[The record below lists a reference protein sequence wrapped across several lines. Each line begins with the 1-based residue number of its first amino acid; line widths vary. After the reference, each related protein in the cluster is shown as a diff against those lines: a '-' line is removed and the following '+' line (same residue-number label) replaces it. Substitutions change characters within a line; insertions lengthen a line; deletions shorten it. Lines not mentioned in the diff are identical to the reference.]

1 MKHLATTQQRLVAKV
16 IDWAF
21 GIFPMLAFL
30 TSFELIVKEEV
41 PTIVIIPSVIPAIGL
56 LLIAI
61 MILQWALIAFQ
72 GQSIGKIL
80 IRIRI
85 VDEKTKKVGT
95 IWQNLVLR
103 TLINLLMLGNLVYF
117 LLDGLL
123 IFRKER
129 RCIHDMI
136 AKTIVIKT

>member
-80 IRIRI
+80 VRIRI

-95 IWQNLVLR
+95 IWQNLMLR

-136 AKTIVIKT
+136 AKTIVIKV

>member
-1 MKHLATTQQRLVAKV
+1 MKHLATTQQRLIAKV

-21 GIFPMLAFL
+21 GILPMLAFL

-41 PTIVIIPSVIPAIGL
+41 PTIVIIPSVIPAISL

-61 MILQWALIAFQ
+61 VIMQWALIAFQ

-80 IRIRI
+80 VRIRI

-117 LLDGLL
+117 FLDGLM

-129 RCIHDMI
+129 KCIHDMI
-136 AKTIVIKT
+136 AKTIVIKS